1 MSDGIRIKLSVGLLV
16 AALLHAVVL
25 VGLFQYLHCDKQQET
40 IDPWKVPVAN
50 VNVGSSVGDKL
61 SEPHTVNLRAQSE
74 LKQQCVD
81 CTPLTRPTLA
91 PQLPTRPVVLP
102 ASAVPATPP
111 VKDFQIAL
119 FIGSDAKSKQ
129 LLDWFNR
136 DSRLQTMRQRCEFQ
150 VYTADSPLY
159 RTRYAQDI
167 PPDQFPVVLL
177 QDKSGGHIHA
187 AGKSMIPT
195 TVDKLYADFQKGYEL
210 YQQARQA
217 QKTGAIKSRGYSW
230 DAAIS
235 PTMQLQ
241 PGDCPDGFCPDGGT
255 SDRWTP
261 GERLRDLFN
270 QGQAAKDALLW
281 TSASEIATVV
291 LILAAVILLALIVWK
306 RM

>member
-1 MSDGIRIKLSVGLLV
+1 MSDGIRIKLSLGLLV
-16 AALLHAVVL
+16 AAVLHAVVL
-25 VGLFQYLHCDKQQET
+25 VGLFEYVHCDKRQT
-40 IDPWKVPVAN
+40 IVEPWNVPVAN
-50 VNVGSSVGDKL
+50 FNVGTAVSEKL
-61 SEPHTVNLRAQSE
+61 AEPQTVNLRAQSE
-74 LKQQCVD
+74 LKQQCID
-81 CTPLTRPTLA
+81 CTPVVGPTLA
-91 PQLPTRPVVLP
+91 PPLPQSGQPIVLQP
-102 ASAVPATPP
+102 SAVAP
-111 VKDFQIAL
+111 VKSFQIAL

-136 DSRLQTMRQRCEFQ
+136 DPRLQAMRQRCEFQ
-150 VYTADSPLY
+150 VYTSDSPLY
-159 RTRYAQDI
+159 RTRYTQDI
-167 PPDQFPVVLL
+167 PPDQFPVVLF

-210 YQQARQA
+210 YQHARQA

-261 GERLRDLFN
+261 GERLRELFN